1 MRFLKKLLI
10 CIYGFLALFVVYCC
24 VIFTIYQIEPTVLI
38 AGVMAGVGVESI
50 LAGFIKFTEN
60 KAERK
65 AEKEDRK
72 ERQEKDDTNM

>member
-38 AGVMAGVGVESI
+38 TGVMAGVGVESI

-60 KAERK
+60 E

-72 ERQEKDDTNM
+72 ERQEKNDTNM